1 MKPTKETIIRTV
13 IALIA
18 LINAVLV
25 MLGKNTLPFAEE
37 DVTEVLSCFFVIAT
51 TLSVWWKN
59 NSFTPQAIK
68 ADKYLE
74 QLRSE
79 DE

>member
-51 TLSVWWKN
+51 TLSVWWRN
-59 NSFTPQAIK
+59 NSFTKEAIK
-68 ADKYLE
+68 ADEYLNE
-74 QLRSE
+74 LRS
-79 DE
+79 DD